1 MCNSLPKTV
10 KCELRLVLLKLM
22 KINRSDVAARPKP
35 RRGILRA
42 RGGELWTAKLG
53 TCAMDAVEDGMENP
67 DKSG

>member
-1 MCNSLPKTV
+1 
-10 KCELRLVLLKLM
+10 M